1 MDAVTLR
8 IADMQQSGHAETGV
22 QGGPVKRFVFTHF
35 QPAVLVAMILFWTF
49 APDSIAKPAVAVGI
63 GIVFKLTLLGM
74 ERISERHA
82 HWRLT
87 WKELASDLFYV
98 ALSYTLVKYVGKHFG
113 DDAIIDAIKHAFHI
127 KTAWAGQLP
136 ILVQA
141 IAILLIF
148 DFGQYWMHRG
158 MHNWTPLWLTHAPH
172 HHITQLNALK
182 GSVGNPIELFLIGLS
197 LGGFFDFLPR
207 AALLA
212 GGIGMAIGAYTHA
225 NIRFNTPRWWSFL
238 FNTVEHHSLHHSP
251 DYDSSRTNYANTFI
265 FIDRIF
271 GTCVDS
277 QSSKVGLDDCRR
289 LPIKD
294 QMLYPFRPLADLV
307 KKWRISR
314 TAEALPAE

>member
-1 MDAVTLR
+1 MDAAVPTNFE
-8 IADMQQSGHAETGV
+8 ATGV
-22 QGGPVKRFVFTHF
+22 QGGPVKRFIFTWF
-35 QPAVLVAMILFWTF
+35 QPAVLLAMVLFWTL
-49 APDSIAKPAVAVGI
+49 APDSIAKASVAVGI
-63 GIVFKLTLLGM
+63 GIVFKLCLLGM
-74 ERISERHA
+74 ERISERHR

-98 ALSYTLVKYVGKHFG
+98 GMSYTLIKYAGKHFG
-113 DDAIIDAIKHAFHI
+113 DDAIIDAIKHYFHF
-127 KTAWAGQLP
+127 KTAWAAQIP
-136 ILVQA
+136 ILFQA
-141 IAILLIF
+141 LAILLIF
-148 DFGQYWMHRG
+148 DFCQYWMHRG

-271 GTCVDS
+271 GTCRDS
-277 QSSKVGLDDCRR
+277 EAAHVGLDDCRR
-289 LPIKD
+289 LGIKE
-294 QMLYPFRPLADLV
+294 QMVYPFRPVVRWAKQLRAPRMPEAV
-307 KKWRISR
+307 A
-314 TAEALPAE
+314 AE